1 MKKLFLQLLL
11 IIPFILFGV
20 YSYAQTDPNLVISS
34 SPPYWKFQQHM
45 WQLGYHQRPQS
56 TEIYAGIIVLMFI
69 ASVVAVRKLS
79 KLALFPFFLSVVL
92 ILIFAYPAL
101 SHDLF
106 NYMFNAKMVTVY
118 HANPHQHVALE
129 FPSDD
134 WLRFMHNT
142 HTPAP
147 YGYGW
152 TVLSLLPY
160 AFGMNK
166 FNPTYYLFKTFMVVG
181 LFGLFYVQKRIAVL
195 LKEEKQWSI
204 SRWLFFLSPLVLIET
219 IGNAHNDVW
228 MIALALGSMWM
239 AFLSLKQKKM
249 MMWIAY
255 AVSSLAFLAASI
267 SIKFATIVL
276 LPVVVI
282 LMFSSRV
289 KNKMI
294 AIITRY
300 WADISAV
307 LLFLP
312 LLTER
317 SQQFHPWYLIWS
329 LAFVPFMQKTWLK
342 VWILAFSLSSMFRY
356 VPFLYYGEYT
366 PRELQQELLITWAG
380 GIGVFVVWGLVR
392 KFSVASHK

>member
-1 MKKLFLQLLL
+1 
-11 IIPFILFGV
+11 
-20 YSYAQTDPNLVISS
+20 
-34 SPPYWKFQQHM
+34 
-45 WQLGYHQRPQS
+45 
-56 TEIYAGIIVLMFI
+56 
-69 ASVVAVRKLS
+69 
-79 KLALFPFFLSVVL
+79 
-92 ILIFAYPAL
+92 
-101 SHDLF
+101 
-106 NYMFNAKMVTVY
+106 
-118 HANPHQHVALE
+118 
-129 FPSDD
+129 
-134 WLRFMHNT
+134 
-142 HTPAP
+142 
-147 YGYGW
+147 
-152 TVLSLLPY
+152 
-160 AFGMNK
+160 
-166 FNPTYYLFKTFMVVG
+166 
-181 LFGLFYVQKRIAVL
+181 
-195 LKEEKQWSI
+195 
-204 SRWLFFLSPLVLIET
+204 
-219 IGNAHNDVW
+219 
-228 MIALALGSMWM
+228 
-239 AFLSLKQKKM
+239 
-249 MMWIAY
+249 
-255 AVSSLAFLAASI
+255 
-267 SIKFATIVL
+267 
-276 LPVVVI
+276 VVI